1 MNDRTPDFVTPYI
14 EAIGGVDFLG
24 LRAVNLNHVFELLP
38 GINNGTHFIRPY
50 SVMAWTAWKFAE
62 QLKAFGRAESSHE
75 LFRTFQEK
83 VEILF
88 TWSHALHNA
97 AQGVGAQQ
105 KQPNAGLVAA
115 QPLDFESWQR
125 RGSWMDPAVYGPSIR
140 DEQGLGFLRQ
150 VHPGVY
156 AVTERG
162 RRLAE
167 ALDIRLQHAQGYARL
182 CSLTDFNCSATLA
195 KSLYAAWDMT
205 QPRKREQEIFAQ
217 ALVDHDADPNSI
229 AGKRLATVHYLLSSL
244 QSNQGPVTEVKL
256 REQLTY
262 GGKRQL
268 ERFGRVASN
277 SEIRARWRVLQVR
290 QAQRL
295 ALEALLRWIEDEVLR
310 DSVTHSSELVA
321 NLSTLLNA
329 DDHWLNAQFQ
339 QFETAKG
346 PQNSYFSKHAR
357 QNGAG
362 VLELTWQLSE
372 LLLSGTPK
380 EAAGH
385 AAILLVLC
393 AAITEEFSNETLTA
407 KHLRDG
413 STQRISLAHWRRF
426 VASQRQAPANSFFL
440 RMVENYVLSQHF
452 GVAASRYTEGS
463 QRLRLSIEENG
474 LVAMVAKPLAPAI
487 TPDRLGAILSLLS
500 ECKLIRRTY
509 VDDVALYS
517 A

>member
-1 MNDRTPDFVTPYI
+1 MSDRTPDFVAPYV
-14 EAIGGVDFLG
+14 EPNSGVDFLG

-62 QLKAFGRAESSHE
+62 QLKASRRAESDYE
-75 LFRTFQEK
+75 VFRAFQEK

-150 VHPGVY
+150 VHPGIY
-156 AVTERG
+156 AVTEPG
-162 RRLAE
+162 RRLAD
-167 ALDIRLQHAQGYARL
+167 ALDARLKHAQGYARL

-195 KSLYAAWDMT
+195 KSLYKAWNMT
-205 QPRKREQEIFAQ
+205 QPRQREQEIFAQ

-229 AGKRLATVHYLLSSL
+229 AGKRLATVHYLLSAL
-244 QSNQGPVTEVKL
+244 QSNQRPVTEAQL

-262 GGKRQL
+262 GSRRQL
-268 ERFGRVASN
+268 ERSGTVASN
-277 SEIRARWRVLQVR
+277 SQIRARWRVLQVR

-295 ALEALLRWIEDEVLR
+295 ALETLLRWIEGQVMHG
-310 DSVTHSSELVA
+310 SATHSSELVA

-329 DDHWLNAQFQ
+329 DDDWLNAQLL
-339 QFETAKG
+339 QFEEAKG
-346 PQNSYFSKHAR
+346 PQNSYFSRHAR
-357 QNGAG
+357 QNRAG
-362 VLELTWQLSE
+362 ILDLTGHLSD
-372 LLLSGTPK
+372 LLLSG
-380 EAAGH
+380 ASNDVARH
-385 AAILLVLC
+385 AVIILILC
-393 AAITEEFSNETLTA
+393 AAISEEFCNEALTT

-413 STQRISLAHWRRF
+413 GTQRISLAHWQRF
-426 VASQRQAPANSFFL
+426 IANHRHAPTKTFLL
-440 RMVENYVLSQHF
+440 RMIENYVLSQHF

-474 LVAMVAKPLAPAI
+474 LVAMVAKPLLPAI

-500 ECKLIRRTY
+500 ECKLIKRTL
-509 VDDVALYS
+509 VDGVTLY
-517 A
+517 AA